1 VDAVAVLAL
10 AALTGALAA
19 GWLLDLD
26 IAVRDWVDGHRPPT
40 LDRVAQL
47 LNYLGQG
54 GPLAIGCGLVAVVLA
69 VRRRTLWPLLPVPAT
84 YLLILL
90 TVGPLKVLTDR
101 AAPHKPADVAHR
113 EEFFSGGLSYPSG
126 HAVNAIVWYA
136 LLVLLLGTAL
146 PAAVAWALRIAPAVV
161 VSVVTTY
168 LAYHWLTDT
177 VAGVLV
183 GLVLERILRRVLLR
197 DRGWLGRRRPAEA
210 SKIEP

>member
-101 AAPHKPADVAHR
+101 AAPHKPADVGHR
-113 EEFFSGGLSYPSG
+113 EAFFSGGLSYPSG

-146 PAAVAWALRIAPAVV
+146 SAAVGWALRIAPPVV

-177 VAGVLV
+177 LAGVLI

-197 DRGWLGRRRPAEA
+197 DPRWLGHRRPAEA